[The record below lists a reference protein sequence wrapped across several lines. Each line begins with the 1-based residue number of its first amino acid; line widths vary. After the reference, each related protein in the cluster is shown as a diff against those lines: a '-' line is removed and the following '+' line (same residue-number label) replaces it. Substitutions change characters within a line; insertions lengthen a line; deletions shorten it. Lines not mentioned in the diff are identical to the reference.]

1 MSDGTTSTDI
11 KTSKS
16 FTMPDAAATVTP
28 TFKASE
34 WFTVPSNK
42 KKWMTFYHEWK
53 DGNNAAVNYSVTDGT
68 ETTSSKTIKVW
79 TITAIDA
86 ATGGITKKDLGGV
99 SFSGVPTLFNSDSN
113 LPELLKFEPVT
124 DKTAP
129 TDVATQFKGVAAATP
144 LSGDNI
150 YVMNGDGEFDHAYL
164 PASGT
169 NNTLPANRC
178 YIDLGTNSGA
188 RRLFFIE
195 EAVTGIGEVTGVAE
209 VTDHGASLNDKGEM
223 INDKWFTLDGRKLDK
238 LPTKKGLYIYKGK
251 LTVIK

>member
-1 MSDGTTSTDI
+1 
-11 KTSKS
+11 
-16 FTMPDAAATVTP
+16 
-28 TFKASE
+28 
-34 WFTVPSNK
+34 
-42 KKWMTFYHEWK
+42 MTFYHEWK

-164 PASGT
+164 PASGS
-169 NNTLPANRC
+169 NTLNANRC

-223 INDKWFTLDGRKLDK
+223 VHPRRTEAGQAAYEGR
-238 LPTKKGLYIYKGK
+238 PLYI
-251 LTVIK
+251 